1 MTEEIVYLTSFDD
14 ILGDGVPFTPTEDPI
29 PDPPQDPPTD
39 PPQDPPTG
47 DDPDPDPDPS
57 PDPDPDSDPED
68 DEEIIKAHVSFLKE
82 YGVVDED
89 VTSLEEAKAK
99 IHEQA
104 VNSLVS
110 KLPQEFLPILEFALS
125 SPQADVKS
133 FMELQRSSLSLDE
146 LDVNKVDHQKQ
157 IIKTFYKETTRHSD
171 DKINRLIDAL
181 DEDSLKEEA
190 VDALTSLKTFYAEEQ
205 EALAEEAKEAE
216 QARKKE
222 FETFQNKIKDS
233 LSTIDEKRAKLA
245 YNFIL
250 SPIKA
255 DDRYTTRL
263 NYTLSSILKNPQH
276 VVQLAD
282 LLLEYTPEKGITTT
296 RIEQKVKSKATESL
310 RTLVD
315 KQLSSERAKS
325 RKTATPP
332 KQTFNWGNFL
342 NNH

>member
-14 ILGDGVPFTPTEDPI
+14 ILGDGVPLTPTDDPT
-29 PDPPQDPPTD
+29 DPPQDPPTD
-39 PPQDPPTG
+39 PPQDPPT
-47 DDPDPDPDPS
+47 DDDPDPS
-57 PDPDPDSDPED
+57 PDPDPED

-82 YGVVDED
+82 YGVVDEE

-205 EALAEEAKEAE
+205 EALAEEAKAAE

-222 FETFQNKIKDS
+222 FEAFQNKIKDS

-255 DDRYTTRL
+255 DDKYTTRL

>member
-1 MTEEIVYLTSFDD
+1 
-14 ILGDGVPFTPTEDPI
+14 
-29 PDPPQDPPTD
+29 
-39 PPQDPPTG
+39 
-47 DDPDPDPDPS
+47 
-57 PDPDPDSDPED
+57 
-68 DEEIIKAHVSFLKE
+68 
-82 YGVVDED
+82 
-89 VTSLEEAKAK
+89 
-99 IHEQA
+99 
-104 VNSLVS
+104 
-110 KLPQEFLPILEFALS
+110 
-125 SPQADVKS
+125 
-133 FMELQRSSLSLDE
+133 MELQRSSLSLDE
-146 LDVNKVDHQKQ
+146 LDVNKADHQKQ

-181 DEDSLKEEA
+181 DEDALKEEA
-190 VDALTSLKTFYAEEQ
+190 IDALTSLKTYYAEEQ
-205 EALAEEAKEAE
+205 EALAEEAKTAE

-222 FETFQNKIKDS
+222 FEAFQNKIKES

-255 DDRYTTRL
+255 DDKYTTRL

-296 RIEQKVKSKATESL
+296 RIEQKVKTKATESL

>member
-1 MTEEIVYLTSFDD
+1 M
-14 ILGDGVPFTPTEDPI
+14 
-29 PDPPQDPPTD
+29 
-39 PPQDPPTG
+39 
-47 DDPDPDPDPS
+47 
-57 PDPDPDSDPED
+57 
-68 DEEIIKAHVSFLKE
+68 DEE
-82 YGVVDED
+82 

-222 FETFQNKIKDS
+222 FEAFQNKIKDS

-255 DDRYTTRL
+255 DDKYTTRL